1 MFAGASGGKEVGHL
15 DALAELTFALMA
27 PPGRGCKGWH
37 PVP

>member
-1 MFAGASGGKEVGHL
+1 MFAGASGGKEVGHR